1 MSVICRTW
9 LVLADRLVGVS
20 GTVAWGSTAPMAQG
34 PVGRATP
41 RWSVSPAPQ
50 VAASRAGLPA
60 PVSIVQVGPPLSFSV
75 PSRGSSVSGLP
86 LQTALGTA
94 YTPPQPP
101 CTKLPSRTV
110 VPLFPSRNICAPRLP
125 VVLPQ
130 KTDAVMVAWAL
141 PLLAIAPPRLV
152 AVLP

>member
-1 MSVICRTW
+1 MLVTKPGTLACR
-9 LVLADRLVGVS
+9 
-20 GTVAWGSTAPMAQG
+20 STAPTAQA

-41 RWSVSPAPQ
+41 RWSVSPVVQ
-50 VAASRAGLPA
+50 VAAPRVGLLA
-60 PVSIVQVGPPLSFSV
+60 PGSMVRVGPPLSCSV
-75 PSRGSSVSGLP
+75 PSRGSPVSGLP